1 MLYSR
6 FFRRENGRDDRNP
19 DLRASTDAD
28 SMFATAEELLSRLA
42 FAAGVLIALSVVV
55 VAAGHW
61 LPLDPAMR
69 ARELVELAP
78 VVAVVMLLAFG
89 AYRVLHKSDKRS

>member
-6 FFRRENGRDDRNP
+6 FFRRDNGRDDRNA
-19 DLRASTDAD
+19 DFRASTDAD

-42 FAAGVLIALSVVV
+42 FAAGMLIALSVVV
-55 VAAGHW
+55 VAARHW

-78 VVAVVMLLAFG
+78 VVAVLMLLVLA
-89 AYRVLHKSDKRS
+89 AYRVLRKSDNPP

>member
-1 MLYSR
+1 
-6 FFRRENGRDDRNP
+6 
-19 DLRASTDAD
+19 
-28 SMFATAEELLSRLA
+28 MFATAEELLSRLA

-55 VAAGHW
+55 VAARHW
-61 LPLDPAMR
+61 LALDPAMR

-89 AYRVLHKSDKRS
+89 AYRVLRKSDNPS